1 MSKQQG
7 SSKILSQ
14 NLSSEDAKVLRNVI
28 SVGMVYHNDIAQT
41 RESLKETIEDASKKL
56 GIDKAVLA
64 EVIRTA
70 YKQDYIEKSERR
82 DEIDAIMKMTG
93 FDGSRDEE

>member
-14 NLSSEDAKVLRNVI
+14 NLSSEDAKVLKNVI
-28 SVGMVYHNDIAQT
+28 NVGMVYHHDIAQT

-93 FDGSRDEE
+93 FDGSRDE

>member
-1 MSKQQG
+1 MSKKQG
-7 SSKILSQ
+7 TSKILSQ
-14 NLSSEDAKVLRNVI
+14 TLSSEDAKVLKNVI
-28 SVGMVYHNDIAQT
+28 AVGMVYHHDITQT
-41 RESLKETIEDASKKL
+41 RESLKETIDDASKKL

-70 YKQDYIEKSERR
+70 YKKDYVEKSERR

-93 FDGSRDEE
+93 LDGTDE

>member
-14 NLSSEDAKVLRNVI
+14 NLSSEDAKVLKNVI
-28 SVGMVYHNDIAQT
+28 STGMVYHHDITQT

-93 FDGSRDEE
+93 FDGSRDDE